1 MTEKQ
6 VVKKEQATAV
16 AEFDV
21 SMFEADASAGIQNVS
36 NEDMALPFLKIVS
49 GLDGILDE
57 RDDVRKGDIVN
68 TVTGEVYKGKEGIKV
83 IPCAYQRKFIRWQ
96 PRGTGIAAP
105 VMIHEANDPNLPKT
119 NRDPNDNKEYV
130 DDGSGDYVEQ
140 TAQWYVK
147 VINPEGGMTNA
158 LIAMKSTQLKKS
170 RKWMSMIMSRE
181 MNGENGPFT
190 PPMFSH
196 IYLLKTVSEENSKGS
211 WHGWEMSLDSPISEK
226 HQYKAAK
233 EFNASIEKG
242 EVTVKHEHDP
252 IPAEETAESRKETAD
267 DSGGDLPF

>member
-16 AEFDV
+16 AEFDT

-68 TVTGEVYKGKEGIKV
+68 TVTGEVYKGKDGIKV

-105 VMIHEANDPNLPKT
+105 VMIYEPNDPNLPKT

-140 TAQWYVK
+140 TAQWYVC
-147 VINPEGGMTNA
+147 
-158 LIAMKSTQLKKS
+158 
-170 RKWMSMIMSRE
+170 
-181 MNGENGPFT
+181 
-190 PPMFSH
+190 
-196 IYLLKTVSEENSKGS
+196 LLYT
-211 WHGWEMSLDSPISEK
+211 SPSPR
-226 HQYKAAK
+226 
-233 EFNASIEKG
+233 
-242 EVTVKHEHDP
+242 D
-252 IPAEETAESRKETAD
+252 
-267 DSGGDLPF
+267 